1 MEHKEKIAIICVVG
15 MLALNSFQ
23 LYQLQQD
30 VNHLQEDTQNN
41 IQSLRNDVRN
51 VNSAISG
58 QEHNIQELLTK
69 QASLFSKT
77 SLNYA
82 LQGNQLAVTMQAI
95 PKELKN
101 NETLIA
107 RITANGKTYQQT
119 MDADHQATLLI
130 DPVEPIQPSLIIQ
143 SANGVRQE
151 ALQEEYPLQYLII
164 PLDSGWEDTKLDIYL
179 TPQQA
184 TLPLQAKD
192 IAKVECI
199 VVNGG
204 AMEIVNSRTPESA
217 AEQAVPAPTA
227 QMEAGK
233 IPEGD
238 VVAAVSINEDSPLH
252 YQADFSDY
260 LERKDQILYEIYLVV
275 TSKDGMTF
283 ASNQPI
289 ASHWSRKNN
298 NSWGHSGSGE
308 LYPVLE

>member
-1 MEHKEKIAIICVVG
+1 MDHKEKIAVICVVG

-119 MDADHQATLLI
+119 MNADHQATLLI

-164 PLDSGWEDTKLDIYL
+164 PLDCGWEDTKLDIYL

-204 AMEIVNSRTPESA
+204 AMEIINSRTPESA
-217 AEQAVPAPTA
+217 AEQAAP
-227 QMEAGK
+227 MEAGK

-238 VVAAVSINEDSPLH
+238 VVAAAFINEDSPLH

-260 LERKDQILYEIYLVV
+260 LDRKDQILYEIYLVV

-289 ASHWSRKNN
+289 ASHWSSKNN
-298 NSWGHSGSGE
+298 SRGSSGSGE
-308 LYPVLE
+308 LHPILE

>member
-1 MEHKEKIAIICVVG
+1 MDHKEKIAVICVVG

-119 MDADHQATLLI
+119 MNADHQATLLI

-164 PLDSGWEDTKLDIYL
+164 PLDCGWEDTKLDIYL

-204 AMEIVNSRTPESA
+204 AMEIINSRTPESA
-217 AEQAVPAPTA
+217 AEQAVP
-227 QMEAGK
+227 MEAGK

-238 VVAAVSINEDSPLH
+238 VVAAAFINEDSPLH

-260 LERKDQILYEIYLVV
+260 LDRKDQILYEIYLVV

-289 ASHWSRKNN
+289 ASHWSSKNN
-298 NSWGHSGSGE
+298 SRGSSGSGE
-308 LYPVLE
+308 LHPILE

>member
-1 MEHKEKIAIICVVG
+1 MDHKEKIAVICVVG

-119 MDADHQATLLI
+119 MNADHQATLLI

-164 PLDSGWEDTKLDIYL
+164 PLDCGWEDTKLDIYL

-204 AMEIVNSRTPESA
+204 AMEIINSRTPESA

-227 QMEAGK
+227 PMEAGK

-238 VVAAVSINEDSPLH
+238 VVAAAFINEDSPLH

-260 LERKDQILYEIYLVV
+260 LDRKDQILYEIYLVV

-289 ASHWSRKNN
+289 ASHWSSKNN
-298 NSWGHSGSGE
+298 SRGSSGSGE
-308 LYPVLE
+308 LHPILE

>member
-1 MEHKEKIAIICVVG
+1 MDLKEKIAVICVVG

-119 MDADHQATLLI
+119 MNADHQATLLI

-164 PLDSGWEDTKLDIYL
+164 PLDCGWEDTKLDIYL

-204 AMEIVNSRTPESA
+204 AMEIINSRTPESA
-217 AEQAVPAPTA
+217 AEQAVP
-227 QMEAGK
+227 MEAGK

-238 VVAAVSINEDSPLH
+238 VVAAAFINEDSPLH

-260 LERKDQILYEIYLVV
+260 LDRKDQILYEIYLVV

-289 ASHWSRKNN
+289 ASHWSSKNN
-298 NSWGHSGSGE
+298 SRGSSGSGE
-308 LYPVLE
+308 LHPILE

>member
-1 MEHKEKIAIICVVG
+1 MDHKEKIAVICVVG

-130 DPVEPIQPSLIIQ
+130 DSVEPIQPSLIIQ

-151 ALQEEYPLQYLII
+151 ALQEEYPLQYLTI
-164 PLDSGWEDTKLDIYL
+164 PLDCGWEDTKLDIYL

-184 TLPLQAKD
+184 TLPLQSKD

-204 AMEIVNSRTPESA
+204 AMEIINSRTPESA
-217 AEQAVPAPTA
+217 AEQAAP
-227 QMEAGK
+227 MEAGK

-238 VVAAVSINEDSPLH
+238 VVAAAFINEDSPLH

-260 LERKDQILYEIYLVV
+260 LDRKDQILYEIYLVV

-289 ASHWSRKNN
+289 ASHWSSKNN
-298 NSWGHSGSGE
+298 SRGSSGSGE
-308 LYPVLE
+308 LHPILE